1 MKNESLD
8 KPLTTEE
15 IGQMQS
21 HISPREFGC
30 RQNPPSVDV
39 FESAISS
46 SEEPNPQ
53 QQTQTTQSVSRR
65 EFLHKTALLGLA
77 AAVPGSLLTIG
88 SVMAEEAGGME
99 GAKAAAA
106 GIGEW
111 IKPGGTIVDVPGVK
125 VGQMQDLKAMT
136 GCTVVVLEEG
146 SPCGVD
152 VRGSAPGTRET
163 DLLNPI
169 NMVEKVNAIVLTGGS
184 AYGLDSASGVMRYLE
199 EQGIGHNVGVGVVPI
214 VPAAVIFDL
223 SFGSAKVRPDQKMG
237 YEAAKKASKDPVKQ
251 GNAGAGTG
259 ATVGKLAGGKRAMKG
274 GLGSASLHLPNGL
287 VVGAVV
293 SVNAVGEV
301 RDPVTGEILA
311 GARDDSGRI
320 RDALSWMIEQSSPPV
335 PSGTNTTIAVVAS
348 NANLNKTQANK
359 VAQMAHNGLA
369 KAIFPVHTMSDG
381 DTVFAVAT
389 GGVDASVN
397 LVGAL
402 SAEVLAAAVVNAI
415 KAAEGAEG
423 LPAYRDLRK

>member
-1 MKNESLD
+1 MKHETGKETFVDAVSVQV
-8 KPLTTEE
+8 
-15 IGQMQS
+15 GQTDPAHDPM
-21 HISPREFGC
+21 
-30 RQNPPSVDV
+30 DV
-39 FESAISS
+39 QDVRSY
-46 SEEPNPQ
+46 
-53 QQTQTTQSVSRR
+53 SRR
-65 EFLHKTALLGLA
+65 EFLTKAAMLGLA
-77 AAVPGSLLTIG
+77 AAVPTSLIG
-88 SVMAEEAGGME
+88 VGAARAAEAHASNVAPVTATTTGLFTAE
-99 GAKAAAA
+99 
-106 GIGEW
+106 
-111 IKPGGTIVDVPGVK
+111 GTIVDVPGVK
-125 VGQMQDLKAMT
+125 VGQMQDLVAMT
-136 GCTVVVLEEG
+136 GCTVVVLETG
-146 SPCGVD
+146 SACGVD

-223 SFGSAKVRPDQKMG
+223 SFGSAKVRPDQQMG
-237 YEAAKKASKDPVKQ
+237 YEAAKMASKDPVKQ

-274 GLGSASLHLPNGL
+274 GLGSASIQLPNGL

-293 SVNAVGEV
+293 AVNAVGQV
-301 RDPVTGEILA
+301 QDPVTGEILA
-311 GARDDSGRI
+311 GARDDSGNI
-320 RDALSWMIEQSSPPV
+320 RDALSWMIEQAAPPI
-335 PSGTNTTIAVVAS
+335 PAGTNTTIAVVAS
-348 NANLNKTQANK
+348 NANLTKTQANK

-369 KAIFPVHTMSDG
+369 KTIFPVHTMNDG

-397 LVGAL
+397 LVGTL

-415 KAAEGAEG
+415 KAAEGAQG
-423 LPAYRDLRK
+423 LPAYRDLL

>member
-1 MKNESLD
+1 MYDQEMDNRSY
-8 KPLTTEE
+8 
-15 IGQMQS
+15 
-21 HISPREFGC
+21 
-30 RQNPPSVDV
+30 
-39 FESAISS
+39 
-46 SEEPNPQ
+46 
-53 QQTQTTQSVSRR
+53 SRR
-65 EFLHKTALLGLA
+65 EFLTKAAMLGLA
-77 AAVPGSLLTIG
+77 AAVPGSLLAAGADPVSAQG
-88 SVMAEEAGGME
+88 SAASQAAAGT
-99 GAKAAAA
+99 AAAA
-106 GIGEW
+106 ADSLFE
-111 IKPGGTIVDVPGVK
+111 PGGTIVDVPGVK
-125 VGQMQDLKAMT
+125 VGQMQDLTAMT

-184 AYGLDSASGVMRYLE
+184 AFGLDSASGVMRFLE
-199 EQGIGHNVGVGVVPI
+199 EQGIGHPVGVGVVPI

-237 YEAAKKASKDPVKQ
+237 YEAAKIASKNPVKQ

-259 ATVGKLAGGKRAMKG
+259 ATVGKLAGGNRAMKG
-274 GLGSASLHLPNGL
+274 GLGSASVRLPNGL

-293 SVNAVGEV
+293 AVNAVGQV
-301 RDPVTGEILA
+301 QDPVTGEILA
-311 GARDDSGRI
+311 GARDDQGQI
-320 RDALSWMIEQSSPPV
+320 RDALSWMIEQSAPPV

-369 KAIFPVHTMSDG
+369 KSIFPVHTMSDG

-397 LVGAL
+397 LVGTL

-423 LPAYRDLRK
+423 LPAYRDLASR

>member
-1 MKNESLD
+1 M
-8 KPLTTEE
+8 
-15 IGQMQS
+15 
-21 HISPREFGC
+21 
-30 RQNPPSVDV
+30 
-39 FESAISS
+39 
-46 SEEPNPQ
+46 
-53 QQTQTTQSVSRR
+53 
-65 EFLHKTALLGLA
+65 LGLA
-77 AAVPGSLLTIG
+77 AAVPTSLIG
-88 SVMAEEAGGME
+88 VSAARAEEAQGTNV
-99 GAKAAAA
+99 AAAA
-106 GIGEW
+106 PMSGDLF
-111 IKPGGTIVDVPGVK
+111 KTGGTIVDVPGVK
-125 VGQMQDLKAMT
+125 VGQLQDLSAMT
-136 GCTVVVLEEG
+136 GCTVVVLEKG
-146 SPCGVD
+146 SACGVD

-223 SFGSAKVRPDQKMG
+223 SFGSAKIRPDQQMG
-237 YEAAKKASKDPVKQ
+237 YEAAKIASKDPVKQ

-274 GLGSASLHLPNGL
+274 GLGSASIQLPNGL

-293 SVNAVGEV
+293 AVNAVGQV
-301 RDPVTGEILA
+301 QDPVSGEILA
-311 GARDDSGRI
+311 GARDDSGKI
-320 RDALSWMIEQSSPPV
+320 RDALSWMIEQASPPV

-369 KAIFPVHTMSDG
+369 KTIFPVHTMSDG

-397 LVGAL
+397 LVGTL

-423 LPAYRDLRK
+423 LPAYRDLT

>member
-1 MKNESLD
+1 MKHEGKDESFQGEMSTLEG
-8 KPLTTEE
+8 LATEE
-15 IGQMQS
+15 L
-21 HISPREFGC
+21 
-30 RQNPPSVDV
+30 D
-39 FESAISS
+39 
-46 SEEPNPQ
+46 
-53 QQTQTTQSVSRR
+53 QTDLAKNRSYSRR
-65 EFLHKTALLGLA
+65 EFLAKAAMLGLA
-77 AAVPGSLLTIG
+77 AAVPGSLVGAGLVQG
-88 SVMAEEAGGME
+88 EEEKSTAKLAGTMNGLV
-99 GAKAAAA
+99 
-106 GIGEW
+106 
-111 IKPGGTIVDVPGVK
+111 KPGGTIVDVPGVK
-125 VGQMQDLKAMT
+125 VGQMEDLKAMT
-136 GCTVVVLEEG
+136 GCTVVVLEQG
-146 SPCGVD
+146 SACGVD

-184 AYGLDSASGVMRYLE
+184 AFGLDSASGVMRYLE
-199 EQGIGHNVGVGVVPI
+199 EQGIGHPVGVGVVPI

-237 YEAAKKASKDPVKQ
+237 YEAAKIASKDPVKQ
-251 GNAGAGTG
+251 GNAGAGAG

-274 GLGSASLHLPNGL
+274 GLGSASIHLPNGL

-293 SVNAVGEV
+293 AVNAVGQV
-301 RDPVTGEILA
+301 QDPHTGEILA
-311 GARDDSGRI
+311 GARDDQGQI
-320 RDALSWMIEQSSPPV
+320 RDALAWMVEQSSPPV

-369 KAIFPVHTMSDG
+369 KTIFPVHTMNDG

-397 LVGAL
+397 LVGTL

-423 LPAYRDLRK
+423 IPAYRDLAGNGARFEM